1 MNIEIQYHRLQAKV
15 AKMQADFK
23 EKTKELRKENQLLKK
38 KNSDLNNRLENALK
52 AIEREKNSNK
62 TWIKERNKLLKEI
75 RDLKQDISNKDAHI
89 ANLKKACKVNDNDI
103 WMIEDYPRVKQQ
115 LRDYSKKFNRN

>member
-1 MNIEIQYHRLQAKV
+1 MKLEIQYHRLQAKV

-89 ANLKKACKVNDNDI
+89 VNLKKACKVNDNDI